1 MIFRKIKKNLIVL
14 VKVLFFVYSKYTAQA
29 FIRDLLCIL
38 SSFAEIFSIK
48 YLGKF
53 IDSTVELLRSWE
65 GFVGDDFLLTD
76 SFKFLM
82 IMFILWMVSRI
93 CTQLRAFYYVVI
105 QERIL
110 RDSKEMMINKIAMS
124 NMEDVEKVDYQDLVT
139 YVPTFSIGRMI
150 EVYDN
155 SSIIF
160 SNIIRLVGAI
170 AILCGTMGF
179 SVLLIVLFVL
189 PEIVSVHFRRNRIR
203 RYRDD
208 SVGKLKYINYI
219 ENLCFTISNFLELRV
234 NNIYKFLRRRYV
246 EEYSEY
252 LDGFEFTQKKFYMDQ
267 LAFSILGQALKF
279 GYIVYVL
286 MVSVIKRIS
295 FGTFK
300 ALFDYVDVSYKS
312 IFNIFNSVSILTINL
327 GYIGKFF
334 DLVGYEGF
342 GDRYHGKKKLH
353 KTEVPLLEMKD
364 LSFAYPD
371 DPECMILKSLNIV
384 VGSGEKVAIIGG
396 DGSGKSSI
404 VKILTGLYTVS
415 SGNYSLGNIVTKELD
430 RGELKSNLSVIFQD
444 YINYNFSVKENV
456 VISGQRENV
465 DNNLYKK
472 VCKVVEL
479 DEMKKRM
486 DVEDSSILG
495 KVFPSGKD
503 LSPGYWQRLAIAR
516 MLYRNKNIFIMDEPF
531 TFIDE
536 ISAGRILDNVFKFL
550 GKSKSLV
557 YITRNKLFLERFDK
571 VYYLEN
577 GKVVESGT
585 WRELMKMKGRV
596 YDSYGKS

>member
-1 MIFRKIKKNLIVL
+1 MIFRKNLKTL
-14 VKVLFFVYSKYTAQA
+14 KKVLFFVYSKYTLQA
-29 FIRDLLCIL
+29 LVRDLLCIL
-38 SSFAEIFSIK
+38 SSFAEILSIK
-48 YLGKF
+48 YLGNF
-53 IDSTVELLRSWE
+53 IDSTVELLRGWE
-65 GFVGDDFLLTD
+65 GFVLEDFFLTD

-82 IMFILWMVSRI
+82 IVLVLWIVSRI

-110 RDSKEMMINKIAMS
+110 KDSKEMMINKIAMS

-170 AILCGTMGF
+170 AILFGTMGF
-179 SVLLIVLFVL
+179 SVLLIALFVL
-189 PEIVSVHFRRNRIR
+189 PEIASVHFRRNRVR
-203 RYRDD
+203 EYRDE

-234 NNIYKFLRRRYV
+234 NNIYKFLKRRYA

-252 LDGFEFTQKKFYMDQ
+252 LKGFEFTQKKFYMDQ

-286 MVSVIKRIS
+286 MVSVVKRIS

-300 ALFDYVDVSYKS
+300 ALFDYVDVSYQS

-327 GYIGKFF
+327 GYIEKFF
-334 DLVGYEGF
+334 DLVEYEGF
-342 GDRYHGKKKLH
+342 GDRYHGKKRLRK
-353 KTEVPLLEMKD
+353 KEVPLLEMRG

-371 DPECMILKSLNIV
+371 DPECMILKHLDIV
-384 VGSGEKVAIIGG
+384 VGSGEKIAIIGG

-404 VKILTGLYTVS
+404 VKILTGLYTVD
-415 SGNYSLGNIVTKELD
+415 SGSYSLGNIVTKELD

-444 YINYNFSVKENV
+444 YINYNFSVKENI
-456 VISGQRENV
+456 VISGQRENI
-465 DNNLYKK
+465 DNDLYRR
-472 VCKVVEL
+472 VCKVVGLE
-479 DEMKKRM
+479 EMKRRM
-486 DVEDSSILG
+486 DVDDSSILG

-516 MLYRNKNIFIMDEPF
+516 MLYRDRNIFIMDEPF

-536 ISAGRILDNVFKFL
+536 ISAGKILDNIVKFL

-557 YITRNKLFLERFDK
+557 YITRNKLFLDRFDK

-577 GKVVESGT
+577 GRVVERGT
-585 WRELMKMKGRV
+585 WKELMRMKGKV
-596 YDSYGKS
+596 YENYGKS